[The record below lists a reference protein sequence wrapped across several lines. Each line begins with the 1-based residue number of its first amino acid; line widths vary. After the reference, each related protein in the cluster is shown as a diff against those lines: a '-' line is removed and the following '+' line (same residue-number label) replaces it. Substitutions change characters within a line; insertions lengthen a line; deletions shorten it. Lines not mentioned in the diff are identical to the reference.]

1 MLFAQLHLT
10 LPPWVHQAVDPAQ
23 LFPDDQAKIGLAL
36 ELARL
41 NVDRNTGGPF
51 GAAVF
56 NAEGRLV
63 SVGVN
68 RVVTQNCSVAHAEI
82 LAMMLAQHRLQRY
95 RLNEDGSRYTLA
107 SSAQPCCQCFG
118 ALIWAGVSELLIGAR
133 ADDVEKLAGFDEG
146 PLPADWIGELRKR
159 GIAVRRDIEREAAC
173 KVLSDYAAQGG
184 PRY

>member
-1 MLFAQLHLT
+1 
-10 LPPWVHQAVDPAQ
+10 
-23 LFPDDQAKIGLAL
+23 
-36 ELARL
+36 
-41 NVDRNTGGPF
+41 
-51 GAAVF
+51 
-56 NAEGRLV
+56 
-63 SVGVN
+63 
-68 RVVTQNCSVAHAEI
+68 VVTQNCSVAHAEI